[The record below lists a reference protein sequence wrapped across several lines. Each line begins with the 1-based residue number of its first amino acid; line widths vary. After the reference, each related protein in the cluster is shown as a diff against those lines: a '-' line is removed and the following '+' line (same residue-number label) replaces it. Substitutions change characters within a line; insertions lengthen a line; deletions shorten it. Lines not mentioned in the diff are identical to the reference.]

1 MNIDFKEI
9 ILIGQW
15 MEIIITVVA
24 IIGLIKIYKYKEE
37 NEKYFVLKMI
47 GFYLLG
53 AFSFNIPFMEKVYV
67 YIYLPV
73 GYLIFY
79 LAMKNKDRSNKIVKN
94 KCAMWG
100 LIILR
105 VSCITNGISNYLEY
119 RDKNFNFNGNV
130 KNLSLEWQEI
140 KEKCNIDSDV
150 PLEGARI
157 LYNKDGKISD
167 LIYFMIDHNKNKS
180 YQITIDEQKY
190 NVVVEKYSGETY
202 DVNSY
207 YDNTTDDF
215 LEVLD
220 HINNSDEKIMNY
232 NVIIYENELYSKN
245 DVDDLY
251 LVNKDNDE
259 YKKVNEDGLYG
270 LVINYF
276 ANEVEDG
283 SSGKS
288 YTAKYVFE
296 AK

>member
-1 MNIDFKEI
+1 
-9 ILIGQW
+9 
-15 MEIIITVVA
+15 
-24 IIGLIKIYKYKEE
+24 
-37 NEKYFVLKMI
+37 
-47 GFYLLG
+47 
-53 AFSFNIPFMEKVYV
+53 
-67 YIYLPV
+67 
-73 GYLIFY
+73 
-79 LAMKNKDRSNKIVKN
+79 
-94 KCAMWG
+94 
-100 LIILR
+100 
-105 VSCITNGISNYLEY
+105 
-119 RDKNFNFNGNV
+119 
-130 KNLSLEWQEI
+130 
-140 KEKCNIDSDV
+140 
-150 PLEGARI
+150 
-157 LYNKDGKISD
+157 
-167 LIYFMIDHNKNKS
+167 MIDHNKNKS